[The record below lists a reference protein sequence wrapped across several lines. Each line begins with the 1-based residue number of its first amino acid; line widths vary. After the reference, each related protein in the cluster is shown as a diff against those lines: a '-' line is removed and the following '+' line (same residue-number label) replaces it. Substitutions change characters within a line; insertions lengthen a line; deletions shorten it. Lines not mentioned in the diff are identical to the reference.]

1 MARSKLVHF
10 YKYESEISLEQGRAF
25 AMNGKGQIM
34 EINLPKLNAKSEDEG
49 LSYYLKNIE
58 RVMGRTN

>member
-1 MARSKLVHF
+1 
-10 YKYESEISLEQGRAF
+10 
-25 AMNGKGQIM
+25 MNGKGQIM